1 MDETEH
7 MASKLQKKEFDQ
19 KKMNQ
24 KKSMDMLHGSLWNK
38 LLLFALPL
46 AASSIL
52 QQLFNSVDTAVV
64 GRFASSQALAAVGS
78 NGSLISLMI
87 NLFIGISLGANV
99 IVARYIGQGT
109 TERVSTAVH
118 TAIVV
123 AVLSGF
129 FVLIF
134 GQFIAA
140 PVLLLMGTPEDVID
154 LAELYIRIIFIGMP
168 LYAAVVMKGG
178 AVFIEQMFHI
188 DLHLALLIFT
198 LIVAAYV
205 ITGGIKGVL
214 YTDALQAVIMF
225 ACMLFLLFWFYRV
238 MDMGFIEANRKLTE
252 IAPLVPERFKEVGHQ
267 GWTAM
272 PVTGSPQWYTL
283 VTSLILGVGI
293 GCLAQPQLVVRFMM
307 VESTKQLNR
316 GVLIG
321 CVFLIVTVGAIY
333 HVGALSN
340 LFFLKTEGVVASEAI
355 KDMDKIIPL
364 FIDRAMPEWFSAVF
378 MLCILSASMSTLSA
392 QFHTMGASF
401 GADIFPKLGHRKN
414 ANSTMGVRIGVL
426 CSILVSYIICYTLS
440 AGVIARGTALF
451 MGICAATFLPAYFCS
466 LFWKKAT
473 KEGAL
478 ASLWTGALASLF
490 AMLFL
495 HKAEAGAVGLCN
507 MLSGRDVLI
516 DIYPWFAIDPI
527 LFALPLSTVAM
538 VLTSLIT
545 YKKQE
550 I

>member
-1 MDETEH
+1 M
-7 MASKLQKKEFDQ
+7 FI
-19 KKMNQ
+19 
-24 KKSMDMLHGSLWNK
+24 
-38 LLLFALPL
+38 L
-46 AASSIL
+46 AW
-52 QQLFNSVDTAVV
+52 
-64 GRFASSQALAAVGS
+64 
-78 NGSLISLMI
+78 
-87 NLFIGISLGANV
+87 LG
-99 IVARYIGQGT
+99 YIGYKQTKNASDYLLGGRKVNPVIMALSYGAT
-109 TERVSTAVH
+109 FISAS
-118 TAIVV
+118 AIVGFGGV
-123 AVLSGF
+123 AATFGMGIQWLCLLNMFMGVVIAF
-129 FVLIF
+129 IIF
-134 GQFIAA
+134 GRNTRKLGEKYNARTFPQLLGLHYNSRAIQIFIAA
-140 PVLLLMGTPEDVID
+140 
-154 LAELYIRIIFIGMP
+154 IIFIGMP

-340 LFFLKTEGVVASEAI
+340 LFS
-355 KDMDKIIPL
+355 
-364 FIDRAMPEWFSAVF
+364 
-378 MLCILSASMSTLSA
+378 
-392 QFHTMGASF
+392 
-401 GADIFPKLGHRKN
+401 
-414 ANSTMGVRIGVL
+414 
-426 CSILVSYIICYTLS
+426 
-440 AGVIARGTALF
+440 
-451 MGICAATFLPAYFCS
+451 
-466 LFWKKAT
+466 
-473 KEGAL
+473 
-478 ASLWTGALASLF
+478 
-490 AMLFL
+490 
-495 HKAEAGAVGLCN
+495 
-507 MLSGRDVLI
+507 
-516 DIYPWFAIDPI
+516 
-527 LFALPLSTVAM
+527 
-538 VLTSLIT
+538 
-545 YKKQE
+545 
-550 I
+550 